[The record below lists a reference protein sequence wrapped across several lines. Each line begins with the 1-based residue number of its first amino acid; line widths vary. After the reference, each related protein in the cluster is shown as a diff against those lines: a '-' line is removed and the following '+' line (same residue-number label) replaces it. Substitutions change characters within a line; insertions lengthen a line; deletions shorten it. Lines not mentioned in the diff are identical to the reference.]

1 MTLQFK
7 EPTKAKLIDVNP
19 RSEKHG
25 SRELAPAIDL
35 RFQMDV
41 GNSVL
46 EQFAPGLRD
55 AMYRL
60 SNQHALPGVDAVSD
74 ASELRFPELSQPL
87 HWAGESI
94 NIDLTVDYGIGG
106 ESDIHLTGCKLHKH
120 VLHLKPNGS
129 CTIAFTCSCSHN
141 LTEQDVGRLGTRVQ
155 HDVYISLV
163 SSTPVEAEEPLE
175 ATA

>member
-55 AMYRL
+55 ALYRL
-60 SNQHALPGVDAVSD
+60 SNQHALPGVGGSD

-87 HWAGESI
+87 HWAST
-94 NIDLTVDYGIGG
+94 LTLRSTMALAASPTSV
-106 ESDIHLTGCKLHKH
+106 SRAA
-120 VLHLKPNGS
+120 S
-129 CTIAFTCSCSHN
+129 CTSTCC
-141 LTEQDVGRLGTRVQ
+141 T
-155 HDVYISLV
+155 
-163 SSTPVEAEEPLE
+163 
-175 ATA
+175 